1 MTPAA
6 KAYSIRTTVFM
17 LGYVAALLLA
27 LGGALDAIGGIS
39 GWLLAAAVSA
49 PVAGQIWATLAFIR
63 DSVEFVAGVTAKR
76 FIIAAGLTFALAVF
90 WGFGERLAGAP
101 HLEGWWAYVVFWGL
115 MGVMPLFV
123 RSSAR

>member
-1 MTPAA
+1 MTPA
-6 KAYSIRTTVFM
+6 
-17 LGYVAALLLA
+17 
-27 LGGALDAIGGIS
+27 
-39 GWLLAAAVSA
+39 
-49 PVAGQIWATLAFIR
+49 
-63 DSVEFVAGVTAKR
+63 AKR

>member
-63 DSVEFVAGVTAKR
+63 DSDEFVAGVTAKR

-90 WGFGERLAGAP
+90 WGFGERLAAAP